1 MLRSIKQ
8 LYEVKLRASDAD
20 IGHVKDFYFDDQ
32 KWVLFPWS
40 GHLRILCRVKRQ
52 ARVIARKGD
61 DSHLRSTRDVTG
73 YHLQTA
79 EETIGHVTDFMMDS
93 KSRGNCHLVVETGSW
108 YLRGMQL
115 QPFPDSIAAFIA
127 SNSTKAAS
135 KS

>member
-1 MLRSIKQ
+1 MGTFPVVGPPSYPLPG
-8 LYEVKLRASDAD
+8 ETAGESD
-20 IGHVKDFYFDDQ
+20 
-32 KWVLFPWS
+32 S
-40 GHLRILCRVKRQ
+40 
-52 ARVIARKGD
+52 ARKED